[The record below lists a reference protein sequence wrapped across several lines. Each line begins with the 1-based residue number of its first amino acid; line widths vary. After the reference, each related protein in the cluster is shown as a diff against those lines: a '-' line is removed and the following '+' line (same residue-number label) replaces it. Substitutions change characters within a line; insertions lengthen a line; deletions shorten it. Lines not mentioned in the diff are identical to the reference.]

1 MKKTTTPLDE
11 KAILDLKA
19 GDLVLVSGI
28 IYTARDAAHKR
39 MVDSIKKKEPLPI
52 DIKGQIIYYAGPAPA
67 KPGYPI
73 GSIGPTTSG
82 RMDAF
87 TPLMLEHG
95 LKGMVGKGNRS
106 KEVIEAMKKY
116 KAVYFAA
123 IGGAAALLAKRVK
136 SAKVIAYEDLGAE
149 AITELVVDELPVVV
163 VNDAYGND
171 LYEEGIKRYRQ
182 A

>member
-1 MKKTTTPLDE
+1 MKKITTPLDDR
-11 KAILDLKA
+11 AVLDLKA
-19 GDLVLVSGI
+19 GDAVVISGV
-28 IYTARDAAHKR
+28 IYTARDSAHKR
-39 MVDSIKKKEPLPI
+39 MVDTIKKREPLPI

-73 GSIGPTTSG
+73 GPIGPTTSG

-106 KEVIEAMKKY
+106 QDVVEAMKKHT
-116 KAVYFAA
+116 AVYFAA
-123 IGGAAALLAKRVK
+123 IGGAAALLAKRIT
-136 SAKVIAYEDLGAE
+136 SAKVVAYEDLGAE

-163 VNDAYGND
+163 VNDARGND
-171 LYEEGIKRYRQ
+171 LYVEGLKRYRQ
-182 A
+182 T

>member
-1 MKKTTTPLDE
+1 MKKITTPLDD
-11 KAILDLKA
+11 AAVLNLKA
-19 GDLVLVSGI
+19 GESVLISGI
-28 IYTARDAAHKR
+28 IYTARDSAHKR
-39 MVDSIKKKEPLPI
+39 MVDSLKKQEPLPI

-73 GSIGPTTSG
+73 GPIGPTTSG

-87 TPLMLEHG
+87 TPLMLEKG

-106 KEVIEAMKKY
+106 KDVIEAMKKY

-136 SAKVIAYEDLGAE
+136 SARVVAYDDLGAE

-163 VNDAYGND
+163 VNDAFGND
-171 LYEEGIKRYRQ
+171 LYEEGIKQYRQ

>member
-1 MKKTTTPLDE
+1 MKKITTPLDD
-11 KAILDLKA
+11 KAVLDLKA
-19 GDLVLVSGI
+19 GDSVVISGI
-28 IYTARDAAHKR
+28 IYTARDSAHKR
-39 MVDSIKKKEPLPI
+39 MVDSIKKQEPLPI
-52 DIKGQIIYYAGPAPA
+52 DIKGQVIYYAGPAPA

-73 GSIGPTTSG
+73 GPIGPTTSG

-106 KEVIEAMKKY
+106 KDVIEAMKKH

-123 IGGAAALLAKRVK
+123 IGGAAALLAKRIK
-136 SAKVIAYEDLGAE
+136 SAKVVAYEDLGAE

-163 VNDAYGND
+163 VNDAFGND
-171 LYEEGIKRYRQ
+171 LYEEGLKRYRQ

>member
-1 MKKTTTPLDE
+1 MKKITTPLDDT
-11 KAILDLKA
+11 AVLDLKA
-19 GDLVLVSGI
+19 GDSVLISGI
-28 IYTARDAAHKR
+28 IYTARDSAHKR
-39 MVDSIKKKEPLPI
+39 MVDSIKKQESLPI

-73 GSIGPTTSG
+73 GPIGPTTSG

-106 KEVIEAMKKY
+106 KEVIEAMKKH

-123 IGGAAALLAKRVK
+123 IGGAAALLAKRIK
-136 SAKVIAYEDLGAE
+136 SAKVVAYEDLGAE

-163 VNDAYGND
+163 VNDAFGND
-171 LYEEGIKRYRQ
+171 LYEEGLKRYRQ